1 MRPPSGLTV
10 RESPRA
16 VHAQSPPLIDLSGLS
31 DGKSLPDILHLLE
44 RRLTQLEDVVLPSYL
59 AEGPAGQ
66 TAERWLLPLA
76 IVWADDHVSPLSRD
90 LALAYV
96 SFDRSAGLLTDAFS
110 LPLFAHS
117 VLEALASAERMPSSE
132 GEVAFEGCD
141 EAS

>member
-59 AEGPAGQ
+59 AERRWFGRKDQALSACRVACISRLTAIDPAIALCEVDTMVERPAGH
-66 TAERWLLPLA
+66 TAERCVLPLA
-76 IVWADDHVSPLSRD
+76 IAWASP
-90 LALAYV
+90 
-96 SFDRSAGLLTDAFS
+96 
-110 LPLFAHS
+110 
-117 VLEALASAERMPSSE
+117 
-132 GEVAFEGCD
+132 VAP
-141 EAS
+141 